1 MNLKDLITP
10 DVLQVIKIISML
22 GALFLL
28 LVGLVLF
35 RFIMSAADSIS
46 TQHTG
51 FIRLLAI
58 VHIVILIGILIA
70 VILF

>member
-1 MNLKDLITP
+1 MNLKELITP
-10 DVLQVIKIISML
+10 EVSQVIKIIGML
-22 GALFLL
+22 LALFQLIA
-28 LVGLVLF
+28 GLILF

-58 VHIVILIGILIA
+58 VHILILIGILIA